1 MTTDIL
7 IKRTKD
13 EPGATT
19 LSVEAAVGRV
29 QAAEKKAATMYAK
42 RVRMPGFRKGKVPLQ
57 VIRQRYGDAIK
68 EAMVQELVR
77 ESWKLALDQ
86 ESLQPLGEPQI
97 RDLKL
102 EEGAPLTFEFLVEIK
117 PEIDIDRL
125 GGFALQRKVAPVS
138 DDTVDDHL
146 DELRR
151 KRAPWVPIEGEKPKP
166 GQLARV
172 TIATIKDGEEEEGQS
187 YDIVIG
193 GDQALPEIED
203 KILQLTNGESTVTTI
218 TFPADAPDESK
229 RGQTITARITLHEVK
244 QQQLPELDEDFAREV
259 GDFDS
264 VETLRQAVREDLEAN
279 AERKADA
286 DVRRQLLEQLV
297 AGNNVPAPQP
307 LVSRLLSAYKEAY
320 QIPED
325 QLEPFTA
332 EFGPIAEAQVRR
344 DLILDHIA
352 EAQEL
357 QATEDDIDDRVE
369 KIAKNRNTKPGKV
382 FASLQKENRI
392 KELERSITE
401 EKVFAFLLEQSTV
414 TES

>member
-1 MTTDIL
+1 M
-7 IKRTKD
+7 KV
-13 EPGATT
+13 PGA
-19 LSVEAAVGRV
+19 
-29 QAAEKKAATMYAK
+29 
-42 RVRMPGFRKGKVPLQ
+42 
-57 VIRQRYGDAIK
+57 
-68 EAMVQELVR
+68 
-77 ESWKLALDQ
+77 
-86 ESLQPLGEPQI
+86 
-97 RDLKL
+97 
-102 EEGAPLTFEFLVEIK
+102 
-117 PEIDIDRL
+117 
-125 GGFALQRKVAPVS
+125 
-138 DDTVDDHL
+138 
-146 DELRR
+146 
-151 KRAPWVPIEGEKPKP
+151 KPKP
-166 GQLARV
+166 GQLAHV
-172 TIATIKDGEEEEGQS
+172 TIATIKNDQEEEGQS

-203 KILQLTNGESTVTTI
+203 KILQLTTGESTVTTI
-218 TFPADAPDESK
+218 TFPADAADESK

-244 QQQLPELDEDFAREV
+244 QQQLPDLDEDFAREV

-264 VETLRQAVREDLEAN
+264 VEALRHAVREDLEAN

-286 DVRRQLLEQLV
+286 DVRRQMLEQLV
-297 AGNNVPAPQP
+297 AANDVPAPQP
-307 LVSRLLSAYKEAY
+307 LVSRLLNAYKEAY

-357 QATEDDIDDRVE
+357 RATEDDIDDRVE
-369 KIAKNRNTKPGKV
+369 KIAKNRNTEPGKV
-382 FASLQKENRI
+382 FASLQKEKRI

>member
-1 MTTDIL
+1 MTTEIQ
-7 IKRTKD
+7 ITRTKD

-19 LSVEAAVGRV
+19 LSVEAPVGRV
-29 QAAEKKAATMYAK
+29 QAAEKKAAAMYAK

-57 VIRQRYGDAIK
+57 LIRQRYGDAIK
-68 EAMVQELVR
+68 EAVVQELVR
-77 ESWKLALDQ
+77 ESWKVALDQ

-117 PEIDIDRL
+117 PKIDIDRL
-125 GGFALQRKVAPVS
+125 GGFALHRTVAPVS

-151 KRAPWVPIEGEKPKP
+151 KRAPWVPVEGAKPKP
-166 GQLARV
+166 GQLVRV

-193 GDQALPEIED
+193 SDQALPEIED

-218 TFPADAPDESK
+218 TFPADAADESK
-229 RGQTITARITLHEVK
+229 RGQTITARITVHEVK
-244 QQQLPELDEDFAREV
+244 QQQLPELDADFAREV

-264 VETLRQAVREDLEAN
+264 VAALRQAVREDLEAN
-279 AERKADA
+279 AEREADA
-286 DVRRQLLEQLV
+286 EVRRQLLEQLV
-297 AGNNVPAPQP
+297 AANNVPASQP
-307 LVSRLLSAYKEAY
+307 LVSRLLDAYKKAY

-352 EAQEL
+352 EAQDL
-357 QATEDDIDDRVE
+357 RATEDDIDDRVE
-369 KIAKNRNTKPGKV
+369 KIAKNRDTKPGKV